1 MDKTQIFLLISVL
14 FIFSIM
20 QGCIIPDMTDAG
32 NSPKPAQAAA
42 PEPAPVPEAGTPAAP
57 AAVEKPIMAFISVG
71 MGESTLLL
79 SDNGSILVDAGPDP
93 DAASVIGVLSKY
105 GVKKIDMLVITRPAP
120 GHYAGAPTII
130 KGFSVPWIVENGAS
144 GPDDYNSMIVDATK
158 NRIMV
163 EDAYLGWAQTVDGWE
178 LKALNPQRTSDGI
191 ITNISKD
198 SIVLMAKKDGACA
211 ILMSDTEGSGS
222 GAPDAGTAF
231 GGTESKIAALPGIEG
246 CQILRVG
253 AYGSGNSASSQLLN
267 IIKPKYGIIS
277 VGINTQGLPQDA
289 ALIRMN
295 MSNMTVFRTD
305 KQGTI
310 LVFAQNGTISVNPM
324 AG

>member
-20 QGCIIPDMTDAG
+20 QGCIIPDMTESG
-32 NSPKPAQAAA
+32 NSPKPPQVAA
-42 PEPAPVPEAGTPAAP
+42 PEPTPSPEAGAPAAP

-93 DAASVIGVLSKY
+93 DAASVIDVLSKY
-105 GVKKIDMLVITRPAP
+105 GVKKIDMLVITRPTP
-120 GHYAGAPTII
+120 GHYAGAPAII

-178 LKALNPQRTSDGI
+178 LKALNPQRSPDGA

-231 GGTESKIAALPGIEG
+231 GGTEAKIAALPGIEG

-253 AYGSGNSASSQLLN
+253 A
-267 IIKPKYGIIS
+267 
-277 VGINTQGLPQDA
+277 
-289 ALIRMN
+289 
-295 MSNMTVFRTD
+295 
-305 KQGTI
+305 
-310 LVFAQNGTISVNPM
+310 
-324 AG
+324 